1 MKLNILFGYSLVSW
15 FAVVFELH
23 HENAVKLGKIVLH
36 LGFEAL
42 QIRVP
47 LFWHCL
53 GPFSIH

>member
-1 MKLNILFGYSLVSW
+1 VSW

-42 QIRVP
+42 QIHVP

-53 GPFSIH
+53 SPFSIH